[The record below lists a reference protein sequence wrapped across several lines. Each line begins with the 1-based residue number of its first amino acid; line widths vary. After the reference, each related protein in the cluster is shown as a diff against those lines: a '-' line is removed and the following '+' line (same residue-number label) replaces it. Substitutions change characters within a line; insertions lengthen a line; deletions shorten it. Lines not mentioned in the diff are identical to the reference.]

1 MQEHDPDDVV
11 DAELVEDDEGLF
23 PVPAD
28 PGQHPRPLIDPALLP
43 APARPAP
50 EARPLVDRHTMLRP
64 GAAVPTTADGPQ
76 YTEADFRVSQ
86 RTADRMDTAR
96 PANTSRAYGHAL
108 GKFEAWCAEQGR
120 VPVPCTTATFTE
132 YVVHLVDADLAPS
145 SVQVAMSAIRGAHPE
160 GQQPGMRAAREILRA
175 HAKERASRR
184 AARKAAPI
192 TDGILSAMVATC
204 DAETGVRRPAGTR
217 DAALLTLGWGMLS
230 RRSELSNLLI
240 EHLDVQDDGVTVLVA
255 FSKTD
260 QAAAGETTF
269 VPAVPDDP
277 SICPVV
283 RVRAWLEELRRH
295 GHTAGPLLRPITRH
309 GTIPARPEGR
319 DRLSPDSVGAAVKA
333 RAVAAEVP
341 DPSRV
346 TAHGL
351 RRGPAQAIADA
362 GGDPTRQGRWKPGSN
377 TVRKHYTE
385 PAQGKANNP
394 LTAVH
399 RKRAEDRARVATMT
413 EPAGNLTS

>member
-1 MQEHDPDDVV
+1 MQDFDPDDVV
-11 DAELVEDDEGLF
+11 DAELVDEDPALF

-28 PGQHPRPLIDPALLP
+28 PGQHPRPLIDPDLFPVPVQEA
-43 APARPAP
+43 AA
-50 EARPLVDRHTMLRP
+50 ARPLVDRHTMLRP
-64 GAAVPTTADGPQ
+64 GAAVPTTADGPT
-76 YTEADFRVSQ
+76 YTEADFRISQ
-86 RTADRMDTAR
+86 RAADRMDTAR
-96 PANTSRAYGHAL
+96 PANTSRAYGHAV

-132 YVVHLVDADLAPS
+132 YVVHLVDLDLAPS
-145 SVQVAMSAIRGAHPE
+145 SVQVAMSAIRSAHPE
-160 GQQPGMRAAREILRA
+160 GRQPGMRAAREILRA
-175 HAKERASRR
+175 HGKERASRR

-192 TDGILSAMVATC
+192 TDTVLSALVATC
-204 DAETGVRRPAGTR
+204 DAETDVRRTAGIR

-240 EHLDVQDDGVTVLVA
+240 EHLDVQDDGVNVLVA

-269 VPAVPDDP
+269 VPAVPEDP
-277 SICPVV
+277 AVCPVV

-295 GHTAGPLLRPITRH
+295 GHTSGPLLRPITRY
-309 GTIPARPEGR
+309 GTVPARAGAR

-333 RAVAAEVP
+333 RAVAAGVP
-341 DPSRV
+341 DPGRV

-351 RRGPAQAIADA
+351 RRGPAQAIAEA

-377 TVRKHYTE
+377 TVRKHYVE
-385 PAQGKANNP
+385 PAAGRANNP
-394 LTAVH
+394 IAAVH
-399 RKRAEDRARVATMT
+399 RKRAEDRERAATD
-413 EPAGNLTS
+413 AA